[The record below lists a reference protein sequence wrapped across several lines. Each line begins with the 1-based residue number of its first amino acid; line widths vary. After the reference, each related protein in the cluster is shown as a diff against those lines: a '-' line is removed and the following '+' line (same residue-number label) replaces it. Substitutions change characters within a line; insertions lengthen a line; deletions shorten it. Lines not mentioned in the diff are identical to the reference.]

1 MAVEEVDVL
10 QVNTQPSVTSIA
22 ELRKQI
28 KALQGELLGL
38 EEGTEEYNK
47 SWWRSPTK
55 AIN

>member
-38 EEGTEEYNK
+38 EEGTE
-47 SWWRSPTK
+47 
-55 AIN
+55 